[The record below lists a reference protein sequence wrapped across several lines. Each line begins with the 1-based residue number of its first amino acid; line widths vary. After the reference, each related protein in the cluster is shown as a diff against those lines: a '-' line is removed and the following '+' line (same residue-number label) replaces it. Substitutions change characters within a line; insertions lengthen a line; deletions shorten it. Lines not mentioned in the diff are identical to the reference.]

1 MAVLPNPASFRGRP
15 FQIKGTFLSRPK
27 GDIIIEAQ
35 QGYLSVVLHGNENV
49 ELVAMGDGLGG
60 GEGKGDPEH
69 RIRRLRTQMKLAVLG
84 LVCVVCVAGQQ

>member
-1 MAVLPNPASFRGRP
+1 VALRLIGSLLLERTNV
-15 FQIKGTFLSRPK
+15 
-27 GDIIIEAQ
+27 

>member
-1 MAVLPNPASFRGRP
+1 VALRLIGSLLLERTNV
-15 FQIKGTFLSRPK
+15 
-27 GDIIIEAQ
+27 

-69 RIRRLRTQMKLAVLG
+69 LIRRLRTQMKLAALG